1 MFLFCVG
8 CRTLDQLTNDSDNHI
23 EVWHDGYGVKVQRMF
38 ELRDKEFVVFDK
50 VDSVKEGISYIHFAP
65 GVVPMV
71 DGNRLITTQAQ
82 VVVEGVKEIEIAD
95 DWASVEY
102 NKLEPIKV
110 SKIKFNSDLKY
121 KILLK

>member
-1 MFLFCVG
+1 M
-8 CRTLDQLTNDSDNHI
+8 
-23 EVWHDGYGVKVQRMF
+23 
-38 ELRDKEFVVFDK
+38 
-50 VDSVKEGISYIHFAP
+50 
-65 GVVPMV
+65 
-71 DGNRLITTQAQ
+71 
-82 VVVEGVKEIEIAD
+82 VVEGVKEIEIAD